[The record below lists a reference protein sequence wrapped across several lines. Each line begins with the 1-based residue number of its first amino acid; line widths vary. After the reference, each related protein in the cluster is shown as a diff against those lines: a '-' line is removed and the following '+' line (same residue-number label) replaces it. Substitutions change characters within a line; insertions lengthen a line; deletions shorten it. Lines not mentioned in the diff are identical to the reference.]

1 MGALSGK
8 LRMPANVEEL
18 EEEDFRAAEERLEEL
33 SDEQRKELAE
43 TAGLFP
49 EGLVESEVG
58 LVPEGWGVVQV
69 GSLIDN
75 IRNQVD
81 PTTLDTS
88 LPYVGLE
95 HIGRKSLTLADWGI
109 STEVES
115 NKSRFDSGNILFGKL
130 RPYFHKVCV
139 APFSGICSTDV
150 LVLAAKD
157 EVYTGFATHLIFTEG
172 FVDFA
177 NRASTGTR
185 MPRAKWAHMKTFP
198 VCCPPVEVALKFN
211 AMHGSVSRLST
222 SLVEETVHLRDLRD
236 SLLPRLISGELSVE
250 GVGG

>member
-95 HIGRKSLTLADWGI
+95 HIGRKSLPLADWGI